1 MLARSDE
8 RGSALAEFMLVFM
21 LVVTLFFAMFEFGLV
36 LNSRLVL
43 LAACRDGARR
53 AAVEGGATA
62 AVGERIRNQLGLGYL
77 NPDLATVT
85 IEPQTASYGTPIAVS
100 IEYPYRFTTPVI
112 RSLFG
117 GQFRLK
123 VTITSRSEHVR

>member
-8 RGSALAEFMLVFM
+8 KGSAIAEFMLVFM
-21 LVVTLFFAMFEFGLV
+21 LVVTLFFAMFEFGLM

-62 AVGERIRNQLGLGYL
+62 AVSERIRNQLGLGYL
-77 NPDLATVT
+77 DPDLATVT
-85 IEPQTASYGTPIAVS
+85 IEPQTASYGTPVAVS

-112 RSLFG
+112 RNLFG